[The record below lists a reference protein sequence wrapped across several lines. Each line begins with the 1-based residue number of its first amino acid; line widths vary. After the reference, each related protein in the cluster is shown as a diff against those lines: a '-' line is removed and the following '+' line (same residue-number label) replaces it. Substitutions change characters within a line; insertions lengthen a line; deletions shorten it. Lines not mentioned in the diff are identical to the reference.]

1 MTLKD
6 EMRAMLDDRRM
17 ASRME
22 DRERE
27 AMMQELNT
35 MIAVKL
41 VSGVKS
47 EVEGLRWFL
56 TRSAALTVVGFVLV
70 CLIVLRGGS
79 ERKKKRESEEGGRR
93 ANERE
98 GRGGELR
105 TTVPSREMGTQTDGS
120 SHGGSSSS
128 TGTSTGEEEA
138 LYKNV
143 EQGGNPGYVS
153 LG

>member
-1 MTLKD
+1 
-6 EMRAMLDDRRM
+6 MRAMLDDRRM

-79 ERKKKRESEEGGRR
+79 ERKKKRESQEGVRR

-98 GRGGELR
+98 GAGDLR
-105 TTVPSREMGTQTDGS
+105 STVPSREMGTQTEGS
-120 SHGGSSSS
+120 SNSGSAS
-128 TGTSTGEEEA
+128 TKGTSTGEEEA

>member
-1 MTLKD
+1 
-6 EMRAMLDDRRM
+6 MRAMLDDRRM

-79 ERKKKRESEEGGRR
+79 ERKEEEG
-93 ANERE
+93 EP
-98 GRGGELR
+98 GGGQE
-105 TTVPSREMGTQTDGS
+105 S
-120 SHGGSSSS
+120 
-128 TGTSTGEEEA
+128 
-138 LYKNV
+138 
-143 EQGGNPGYVS
+143 
-153 LG
+153 

>member
-1 MTLKD
+1 
-6 EMRAMLDDRRM
+6 MRAMLDDRRM

-79 ERKKKRESEEGGRR
+79 ERKKKRESQEGVRR
-93 ANERE
+93 VNERE
-98 GRGGELR
+98 GAGDLR
-105 TTVPSREMGTQTDGS
+105 STVPSREMGTQTEGS
-120 SHGGSSSS
+120 SNSGSAS
-128 TGTSTGEEEA
+128 TKGTSTGEEEA